1 MMTPD
6 CLKALCMMSRTKKS
20 KEVRRYYIEA
30 EKSFINLR
38 TRIMQSKDDRIRQL
52 ELNQKGP
59 GVKPL
64 TRNGVIYV
72 IKAHPSKPLFKI
84 GRSMWEYERS
94 KSHNRALADD
104 LEQVYRFETT
114 CIEKVETCVKLMLRG
129 RQYRKNKEVYEI
141 TLLKLQ
147 EIIKAC
153 NSACMAA
160 TDIPSQPSKM
170 VGGTYYAVLL
180 PL

>member
-1 MMTPD
+1 
-6 CLKALCMMSRTKKS
+6 MMSQTEKS
-20 KEVRRYYIEA
+20 KAVRGYYIEA

-38 TRIMQSKDDRIRQL
+38 TRIMQSKDDRIKQL
-52 ELNQKGP
+52 ELNQKGY
-59 GVKPL
+59 VLKRL

-72 IKAHPSKPLFKI
+72 IKAHPTMSLYKI
-84 GRSMWEYERS
+84 GMTMWEYERM

-104 LEQVYRFETT
+104 MEQVYRFETT
-114 CIEKVETCVKLMLRG
+114 CIKKVEACVKLMLRG

-141 TLLKLQ
+141 TLPKLQ

-153 NSACMAA
+153 DTACMAA

-170 VGGTYYAVLL
+170 VGGKYYAVLM
-180 PL
+180 PMNR